1 VGRTVLVTGASG
13 FVGSVLARALEDDGY
28 DVRALTRDPEG
39 YGGAGE
45 AVHGD
50 LSDPATLDEAFAGAD
65 AAYYLVHSLSS
76 AHFEDDDAAAAR
88 AFAVA
93 AATAGVRQIVYL
105 SGLGS
110 DEEKLSPHLR
120 SRREVE
126 GLLEGTGVPVTVLR
140 AAIVVGHGGVSWEMT
155 RRLAAALPALMTPSW
170 ASTRTQPIA
179 LADTVAYLVG
189 VLGQKDALGRTFEI
203 GGADVL
209 TYEQMLRRCA
219 QIQNGRGVVTVQLPI
234 PANLI
239 TDALTAEVSS
249 RGLAML
255 TGVDQAIVKNLI
267 ASMGNEVVV
276 TDRSIRGIVPLEP
289 MGYDDM
295 VRAALSDRLR
305 AGERL

>member
-39 YGGAGE
+39 YAGAGE

-155 RRLAAALPALMTPSW
+155 RRLAAALPAMMTPSW

-249 RGLAML
+249 RGLALL

>member
-13 FVGSVLARALEDDGY
+13 FVGSVLTRALEDSGY

-50 LSDPATLDEAFAGAD
+50 LSDPATLDEAFAGVD

-179 LADTVAYLVG
+179 LEDTVAYLVG

>member
-1 VGRTVLVTGASG
+1 MGRTVLVTGASG
-13 FVGSVLARALEDDGY
+13 FVGSVLTRALEDSGY

-50 LSDPATLDEAFAGAD
+50 LSDPATLDEAFAGVD
-65 AAYYLVHSLSS
+65 AAYYLVHSRSS

-88 AFAVA
+88 AFAFA
-93 AATAGVRQIVYL
+93 AATAGVRQIIYL

-155 RRLAAALPALMTPSW
+155 RRLAAALPAMMTPSW

-179 LADTVAYLVG
+179 LEDTVAYLVG

-219 QIQNGRGVVTVQLPI
+219 QIQNGRGVVTVQLPL

-249 RGLAML
+249 RGLALL

>member
-1 VGRTVLVTGASG
+1 MGRTVLVTGASG
-13 FVGSVLARALEDDGY
+13 FVGGALARALDAEGY
-28 DVRALTRDPEG
+28 DVRALTRNPER
-39 YGGAGE
+39 YEGAGE

-50 LSDPATLDEAFAGAD
+50 LADPSTLGKAFKGVD

-76 AHFEDDDAAAAR
+76 AHFEDDDAGAAR

-110 DEEKLSPHLR
+110 DDDKLSPHLR

-155 RRLAAALPALMTPSW
+155 RRLARALPALMTPRW
-170 ASTRTQPIA
+170 ASTRTQPIS
-179 LADTVAYLVG
+179 LDDTVAYLVG
-189 VLGQKDALGRTFEI
+189 VLGQKNALGRTFEI
-203 GGADVL
+203 GGAEVL

-219 QIQNGRGVVTVQLPI
+219 QIQNGRGVTTVQLPV
-234 PANLI
+234 PGNPL
-239 TDALTAEVSS
+239 TDALTAELSS
-249 RGLAML
+249 RGLALL
-255 TGVDQAIVKNLI
+255 TGVNQETAKNLI

-276 TDRSIRGIVPLEP
+276 SDHSIRDVVPLEP
-289 MGYDDM
+289 MGYDEM
-295 VRAALSDRLR
+295 VRTALSDRLR

>member
-13 FVGSVLARALEDDGY
+13 FVGSALARALDTQGY
-28 DVRALTRDPEG
+28 DVRALTRNPER
-39 YGGAGE
+39 YEGAGE

-50 LSDPATLDEAFAGAD
+50 LADPSTLEKAFAGVD

-93 AATAGVRQIVYL
+93 AATAGVRQIIYL

-110 DEEKLSPHLR
+110 DDDKLSPHLR

-155 RRLAAALPALMTPSW
+155 RRLAAALPALMTPPW
-170 ASTRTQPIA
+170 ASTRTQPISLEDA
-179 LADTVAYLVG
+179 VAYLVG
-189 VLGQKDALGRTFEI
+189 VLGQKSALGRTLEI

-219 QIQNGRGVVTVQLPI
+219 QIQNGRGVATVQLPV
-234 PANLI
+234 PANLL
-239 TDALTAEVSS
+239 TDALTAELSS
-249 RGLAML
+249 RGLALL
-255 TGVDQAIVKNLI
+255 TGVDQSTVKNLI

-276 TDRSIRGIVPLEP
+276 TDHAIRDVVPLEP

>member
-13 FVGSVLARALEDDGY
+13 FVGSALARALESEGY
-28 DVRALTRDPEG
+28 DVRALTRNPEH
-39 YGGAGE
+39 YAGAGDP
-45 AVHGD
+45 VHGD
-50 LSDPATLDEAFAGAD
+50 LADPSGLDRAFAGVD

-76 AHFEDDDAAAAR
+76 AHFEDDDADAAR

-110 DEEKLSPHLR
+110 DSDRLSPHLR

-155 RRLAAALPALMTPSW
+155 RRLAAALPAMMMPPW
-170 ASTRTQPIA
+170 ASTRTQPNSLDDA
-179 LADTVAYLVG
+179 VAYLVG
-189 VLGQKDALGRTFEI
+189 VLGQKSALGKTFQI
-203 GGADVL
+203 GGAEVL

-219 QIQNGRGVVTVQLPI
+219 QIQNGRGVATVRVPVPGNPL
-234 PANLI
+234 
-239 TDALTAEVSS
+239 TDALTAELSS

-255 TGVDQAIVKNLI
+255 TGVDQATAKNLI

-276 TDRSIRGIVPLEP
+276 TDQSIRDIVPLEP
-289 MGYDDM
+289 MGYDAM